1 MGSLINTKILWIILI
16 TTKST
21 FKSEI
26 LKCVFL
32 EIFHEFFFIYI
43 KMYKTLSAKY
53 YQEKK

>member
-32 EIFHEFFFIYI
+32 EIFHEFLFIYI
-43 KMYKTLSAKY
+43 TMYKTLSSKY